1 MHAGARCYH
10 PAATGHS
17 KRRESDVSLSVPLR
31 ESGFEDRI
39 EAYRTRIERLLD
51 ARLPAAETE
60 PQPLHR
66 AMRYATLGGG
76 KRMRPL
82 LCYAAAETLGLA
94 PEAVDDAACALEFI
108 HAFSLIH
115 DDLPAM
121 DDDALRRGRPSTHVA
136 FDVATAILAGDAL
149 QTLAFQVLASDARGD
164 PRARVAMVRT
174 LAEAAGSLG
183 MTGGQ
188 AIDLSS
194 EHKQLDLAQLEDM
207 HRRKTGCLIRAS
219 VQLACLAAL
228 DADAQTCAALD
239 RFASLTGLAFQ
250 IRDDL
255 LDVQGDTAVIGKTQG
270 ADAARGKS
278 TFPALLAIDGA
289 RERCDTIYGQ
299 ALSALRSLGEAAE
312 PLRWMAGYI
321 VHRDR

>member
-1 MHAGARCYH
+1 M
-10 PAATGHS
+10 
-17 KRRESDVSLSVPLR
+17 SLGIPVR
-31 ESGFEDRI
+31 ESGFESRI
-39 EAYRTRIERLLD
+39 EAYRTRIERVLD
-51 ARLPAAETE
+51 ARLPRAETE

-94 PEAVDDAACALEFI
+94 PESVDDPACAVELI

-121 DDDALRRGRPSTHVA
+121 DDDALRRGRPSTHVV
-136 FDVATAILAGDAL
+136 FGVATAILAGDAL
-149 QTLAFQVLASDARGD
+149 QTLAFRVLADDARGD
-164 PRARVAMVRT
+164 ARARIAMVGA
-174 LAEAAGSLG
+174 LAEAAGSRG

-194 EHKQLDLAQLEDM
+194 EHRQLDLAQLEDM

-219 VQLACLAAL
+219 VKLACLAAT
-228 DADAQTCAALD
+228 DADNPTCEALE
-239 RFASLTGLAFQ
+239 RFAGLIGLAFQ

-255 LDVQGDTAVIGKTQG
+255 LDVQGETAVIGKAQG
-270 ADAARGKS
+270 ADIARGKS
-278 TFPALLAIDGA
+278 TFPALLGVEGA
-289 RERCDTIYGQ
+289 RARCEAVYDEAMA
-299 ALSALRSLGEAAE
+299 ALQPLGEAAE
-312 PLRWMAGYI
+312 SLRWMAGYI

>member
-1 MHAGARCYH
+1 M
-10 PAATGHS
+10 
-17 KRRESDVSLSVPLR
+17 SLGIPFR

-39 EAYRTRIERLLD
+39 ETYRTRVECLLD
-51 ARLPAAETE
+51 TVLPRAETE
-60 PQPLHR
+60 PSSLHR

-82 LCYAAAETLGLA
+82 LCYAAAETLDLE
-94 PEAVDDAACALEFI
+94 PEAVDDAACAVELI

-149 QTLAFQVLASDARGD
+149 QALAFRVLASGAPEEAR
-164 PRARVAMVRT
+164 RRIAMMRV

-194 EHKQLDLAQLEDM
+194 EHQELDLARLEDM

-219 VQLACLAAL
+219 VRLACLAAP
-228 DADAQTCAALD
+228 DADDRACDALERFAGTIGLASGTVELDGASNALGGSIVGTGTLALGTAIAAALQN
-239 RFASLTGLAFQ
+239 G
-250 IRDDL
+250 
-255 LDVQGDTAVIGKTQG
+255 
-270 ADAARGKS
+270 
-278 TFPALLAIDGA
+278 
-289 RERCDTIYGQ
+289 
-299 ALSALRSLGEAAE
+299 LSAAPGSTVFSNR
-312 PLRWMAGYI
+312 P
-321 VHRDR
+321 

>member
-1 MHAGARCYH
+1 MHA
-10 PAATGHS
+10 ATAVLTFQALLDGG
-17 KRRESDVSLSVPLR
+17 RESAVSVINPVR
-31 ESGFEDRI
+31 EGFENRVDD
-39 EAYRTRIERLLD
+39 YRARIERALD
-51 ARLPAAETE
+51 AHLPHAEIK
-60 PQPLHR
+60 PQSLHR

-82 LCYAAAETLGLA
+82 LCYATAETLGLP
-94 PEAVDDAACALEFI
+94 PEAVDDAACAVEMI

-149 QTLAFQVLASDARGD
+149 QTLAFRMLANDAHGD
-164 PRARVAMVRT
+164 AAARIAMLRALTDAT
-174 LAEAAGSLG
+174 GSLG

-188 AIDLSS
+188 AIDLES
-194 EHKQLDLAQLEDM
+194 EGEQLDLAQLEDM

-219 VQLACLAAL
+219 VKLACLAAPH
-228 DADAQTCAALD
+228 ADAETRAALD
-239 RFASLTGLAFQ
+239 RFASSIGLAFQ

-255 LDVQGDTAVIGKTQG
+255 LDVEGATEVIGKTRG
-270 ADAARGKS
+270 ADAERGKS
-278 TFPALLAIDGA
+278 TFPALLGA
-289 RERCDTIYGQ
+289 RAAAERCDAVYDE
-299 ALSALRSLGEAAE
+299 ALRVLQPFGDAAQ
-312 PLRWMAGYI
+312 PLRWVAGYI

>member
-1 MHAGARCYH
+1 
-10 PAATGHS
+10 
-17 KRRESDVSLSVPLR
+17 VSLSIPVR
-31 ESGFEDRI
+31 ESGFESRI
-39 EAYRTRIERLLD
+39 GAYRTRIERLLD
-51 ARLPAAETE
+51 ARLPHAETE

-76 KRMRPL
+76 KRMRPM
-82 LCYAAAETLGLA
+82 LCYAAAETLGVA
-94 PEAVDDAACALEFI
+94 SEAVDDPACAVELI

-149 QTLAFQVLASDARGD
+149 QTLAFHVLADDAQGSAG
-164 PRARVAMVRT
+164 ARLAMVRT

-194 EHKQLDLAQLEDM
+194 EHKQLDLARLEDM
-207 HRRKTGCLIRAS
+207 HRRKTGCLIGACVR
-219 VQLACLAAL
+219 LACLAAPE
-228 DADAQTCAALD
+228 ADGSACDALD
-239 RFASLTGLAFQ
+239 RFAALIGLAFQ

-255 LDVQGDTAVIGKTQG
+255 LDVQGETAVIGKAQG
-270 ADAARGKS
+270 ADVARGKS
-278 TFPALLAIDGA
+278 TFPALLGVAGA
-289 RERCDTIYGQ
+289 HRRCEAVYDE
-299 ALSALRSLGEAAE
+299 ALAALQPLGEAAE
-312 PLRWMAGYI
+312 PLRWMAGCI